1 MKYEQNCKNPISKPE
16 QSTFESWMKVDLP
29 KPKALDE
36 DINDEFT

>member
-16 QSTFESWMKVDLP
+16 QSWMKVDLP